1 MLLVIIRGGV
11 AGPAGPAGPALAGRL
26 FSGSLPDC
34 RDNLRT
40 RRLVQV
46 STQTRLCP
54 AYMRFSYN
62 RSFACTY
69 VMLNT
74 YAYSNMRIPLHA
86 CSSSASQANPTH
98 NPCLFFFCFVLFCFV
113 FILTPPGGKRNN
125 DWQHASSK
133 VLSGIKMKS
142 VSVSIK

>member
-1 MLLVIIRGGV
+1 MCEPAYSEKCPSRGGV
-11 AGPAGPAGPALAGRL
+11 AGPPGPALAGPL
-26 FSGSLPDC
+26 FSGLLPDC

-74 YAYSNMRIPLHA
+74 YAYSNMQHSAA
-86 CSSSASQANPTH
+86 CLQ
-98 NPCLFFFCFVLFCFV
+98 
-113 FILTPPGGKRNN
+113 
-125 DWQHASSK
+125 
-133 VLSGIKMKS
+133 
-142 VSVSIK
+142 

>member
-1 MLLVIIRGGV
+1 MKVNIQEADADTRAQVGYATGNNFRGGV
-11 AGPAGPAGPALAGRL
+11 AGPAGPALAGPL

-98 NPCLFFFCFVLFCFV
+98 NPCLFFVLFCFVLFCFY
-113 FILTPPGGKRNN
+113 INPAWGQK
-125 DWQHASSK
+125 K
-133 VLSGIKMKS
+133 
-142 VSVSIK
+142 